1 MAHEWSG
8 DPRLLRAIAH
18 PERAR
23 LLAEVEAAGTLRA
36 ADGAAALEIP
46 ANRASFH
53 LRQLAKYGLI
63 EEAPEEA
70 RDRRD
75 RVWRLAGDGL
85 VWLNMSE
92 IEATEE
98 GKAAGRVFRRTA
110 ADRAHRAV
118 DIAYSAER
126 HEGVHRSVTDAS
138 LRLTAEEARELS
150 ERLGELI
157 EEWSARVRALGEG
170 PAEDGQTYQLLA
182 ILQPRPN

>member
-1 MAHEWSG
+1 MAHEWTG

-36 ADGAAALEIP
+36 ADAAAMLEIP

-92 IEATEE
+92 VEATPE
-98 GKAAGRVFRRTA
+98 GRAAARVFRRTA
-110 ADRAHRAV
+110 AERAHHAV
-118 DIAYSAER
+118 DVVYSAER
-126 HEGVHRSVTDAS
+126 VEGVHRSVTDAS
-138 LRLTAEEARELS
+138 LRLTAEEAAELS
-150 ERLGELI
+150 ERLGDLI
-157 EEWSARVRALGEG
+157 EEWSARVRSKSVESA
-170 PAEDGQTYQLLA
+170 PDQTYQLLA